1 MTAKKILKEIE
12 SKISE
17 YRKLTKGSS
26 VSTDDLIEDIYE
38 LICEEF
44 WGRFFGRNY

>member
-1 MTAKKILKEIE
+1 MTAEEILKEIE
-12 SKISE
+12 SRISE

-26 VSTDDLIEDIYE
+26 VSTDDLVEDIYE

-44 WGRFFGRNY
+44 WGKN

>member
-1 MTAKKILKEIE
+1 MTAEEILEEIE
-12 SKISE
+12 SRISE

-38 LICEEF
+38 LICEKF
-44 WGRFFGRNY
+44 WGNK